1 MFIDMPYGK
10 QRMSVRIPDGVEVD
24 FLAPREAV
32 PLEDVAACFRKACE
46 NPIESPNLESLVKE
60 ANSIAVLVSDLTRGG
75 GAKQI
80 LPVCIQYLKSLEFPP
95 KKINILIAKG
105 MHRKLTKEERQFF
118 KTVDFSGVS
127 VTEHNCDNGSEMCAL
142 VLTTRGTPVRINR
155 LIKDTD
161 LVLLL
166 APVSFH
172 YFAGFGGGRK
182 LILPGC
188 ADRQSILTN
197 HRLSL
202 LDSSPVKLN
211 PLCKSGSL
219 QKNPIHEDMCEALAA
234 LDGVFSINFFGDSAG
249 NVTFINAG
257 APERSHLE
265 ACQAYETRNL
275 LSIEEPYRLLI
286 LSPGGFP
293 YDINLLQSHKA
304 LKHASAAVAE
314 SGSILLLAECIEG
327 VGSEGLEK
335 GFEIPGNK
343 FLKIAYK
350 EYEANYQTAVS
361 MHRLTKKFSIGMVSS
376 MEETTLDKFG
386 IERCDNIEVFLAAA
400 LEKVGATKVGVV
412 PYGNS
417 LMIKIRQGGK

>member
-10 QRMSVRIPDGVEVD
+10 QRISVRIPDGVEVD
-24 FLAPREAV
+24 YLVPRDDI
-32 PLEDVAACFRKACE
+32 PIKDVAASFRKACA
-46 NPIESPNLESLVKE
+46 NPIDSPSLESQVAE
-60 ANSIAVLVSDLTRGG
+60 AKSIAILVSDLTRGG

-80 LPVCIQYLKSLEFPP
+80 LPLCIQYLKSLEFPAD
-95 KKINILIAKG
+95 KINVLVARG
-105 MHRKLTKEERQFF
+105 THRKLTKEERQFF
-118 KTVDFSGVS
+118 KTAEFSNVS
-127 VTEHNCDNGSEMCAL
+127 ITEHDCDDGSAMCAL
-142 VLTTRGTPVRINR
+142 VLTSRGTPVRINR
-155 LIKDTD
+155 LIKDVD

-166 APVSFH
+166 APISFH

-188 ADRQSILTN
+188 ADRASILAN
-197 HRLSL
+197 HRMSL

-234 LDGVFSINFFGDSAG
+234 LDGVFAVNFFGDSSG

-257 APERSHLE
+257 VPERSHIE
-265 ACQAYETRNL
+265 ACEAYESRHL
-275 LSIEEPYRLLI
+275 IKIDEPYRLLV

-304 LKHASAAVAE
+304 LKHTSAAVAE
-314 SGSILLLAECIEG
+314 EGAVLLLAECPEG
-327 VGSEGLEK
+327 VGSEGFEK
-335 GFEIPGNK
+335 GFELAKDK
-343 FLKIAYK
+343 FLKIAYR

-361 MHRLTKKFSIGMVSS
+361 VHRLVEKFSIGMV
-376 MEETTLDKFG
+376 TGLVDDTLNKFG
-386 IERCDNIEVFLAAA
+386 IERCENIEVFLAGA
-400 LEKVGATKVGVV
+400 LEKVAATRVGVV

-417 LMIKIRQGGK
+417 CKIKI